1 MRRSSPAQS
10 ARGTP
15 RRARTA
21 LADAATPHAS
31 PLGSPVGPKPPKTF
45 ISSLE
50 IPVQGAVPISQPP
63 GSAKSAPFSSAV
75 APAPPTPT
83 ASSSTSTT
91 ATQSGRRAPRR
102 SKTEALAALQNAVHA
117 DGADDGPPSG
127 PTLFHPDAAPLPAA
141 PRLDMGTIRTPGRS
155 RRVSASPQAPQKERP
170 FGLQDCPAFYP
181 TLEEFRDPMS
191 YIRSIAPQAQ
201 EFGIA
206 KIVPPETW
214 RMPFVTDT
222 EVSEVFEKKKSWT
235 FREGGGGR
243 AIGSWVI
250 LFRNSGSRHGCSA
263 SIQLRLRLVQRSTSW
278 SNCTG
283 SISSR
288 VTLECLYPRSITSPW
303 TCGSY
308 GRKLRSWVVMT
319 R

>member
-1 MRRSSPAQS
+1 MHRSSPAQS

-21 LADAATPHAS
+21 LADTATPPAS
-31 PLGSPVGPKPPKTF
+31 PLGSPVAPKPPTTL

-50 IPVQGAVPISQPP
+50 IPVQGAVPIPQPP
-63 GSAKSAPFSSAV
+63 GSAKSTPFSSAA

-117 DGADDGPPSG
+117 DGADDVPPSG
-127 PTLFHPDAAPLPAA
+127 PTLFQPDAAPLHAA
-141 PRLDMGTIRTPGRS
+141 PRLDMSTVRTHSRS
-155 RRVSASPQAPQKERP
+155 RRVSVLPQAPQKERP
-170 FGLQDCPAFYP
+170 FELPDCPAFYP
-181 TLEEFRDPMS
+181 TPEEFRDPMS
-191 YIRSIAPQAQ
+191 YIRSISPQAQ

-222 EVSEVFEKKKSWT
+222 EVSEFSKKK
-235 FREGGGGR
+235 
-243 AIGSWVI
+243 I
-250 LFRNSGSRHGCSA
+250 LPRF
-263 SIQLRLRLVQRSTSW
+263 QRR
-278 SNCTG
+278 G
-283 SISSR
+283 
-288 VTLECLYPRSITSPW
+288 EEQ
-303 TCGSY
+303 
-308 GRKLRSWVVMT
+308 
-319 R
+319 